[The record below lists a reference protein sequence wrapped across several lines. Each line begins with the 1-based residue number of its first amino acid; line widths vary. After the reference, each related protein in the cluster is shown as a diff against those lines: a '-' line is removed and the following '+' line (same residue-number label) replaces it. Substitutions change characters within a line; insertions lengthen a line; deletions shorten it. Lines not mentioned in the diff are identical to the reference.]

1 MGKYPWLLAVYSLF
15 NVAYTTLDVV
25 VAPTPYIFGRT
36 YMLSSYTS
44 HWIPKMKPIPTT
56 LCALFLYIFVCG
68 TWTLNSYVA
77 LNRDEEVFAKIND
90 RYKNL
95 TGRDVIGTGSITQ
108 AFEGVSLYVILRS
121 YIGMLVYCLIMSV
134 TSSFI
139 VYCGWAL
146 KKSLQEEGK
155 STKTRNMQKE
165 LFKALIFQLLVPLAT
180 IYFPISIFFLAAL
193 LGVDGWDTEIITIMV
208 MFDPIIEPIVIIY
221 FITCYRRP
229 IARLL
234 CCGRHKVSGFWTQ
247 VRSL

>member
-1 MGKYPWLLAVYSLF
+1 
-15 NVAYTTLDVV
+15 
-25 VAPTPYIFGRT
+25 
-36 YMLSSYTS
+36 
-44 HWIPKMKPIPTT
+44 
-56 LCALFLYIFVCG
+56 
-68 TWTLNSYVA
+68 
-77 LNRDEEVFAKIND
+77 
-90 RYKNL
+90 
-95 TGRDVIGTGSITQ
+95 
-108 AFEGVSLYVILRS
+108 
-121 YIGMLVYCLIMSV
+121 MLVYCLIMSV

-180 IYFPISIFFLAAL
+180 VYFPVSIFFLAAL

-221 FITCYRRP
+221 FIKCYRRP

-234 CCGRHKVSGFWTQ
+234 CCGRRKVCGSWTQ
-247 VRSL
+247 ETNRYSTGETATKTSRNQIAPDVSQSKEAYSNASLRGNS